1 MSRSG
6 TRRLW
11 SQKELDTALPTLVRY
26 LGLVA
31 TLALL
36 VAGLFVG
43 YVEVAPGFVP
53 TTGMMLYKTVR
64 NAAGSEET

>member
-1 MSRSG
+1 MKQSRAS
-6 TRRLW
+6 RLW
-11 SQKELDTALPTLVRY
+11 SLKELDDALPTLVRY

-53 TTGMMLYKTVR
+53 TTGMMLYKTIR
-64 NAAGSEET
+64 NAGSEGEA